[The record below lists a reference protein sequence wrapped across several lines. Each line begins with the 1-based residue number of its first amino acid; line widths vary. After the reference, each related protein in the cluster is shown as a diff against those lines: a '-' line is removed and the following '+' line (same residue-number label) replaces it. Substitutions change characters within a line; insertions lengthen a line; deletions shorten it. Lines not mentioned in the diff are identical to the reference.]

1 MTDTINAQAKPRHLS
16 YIPAGTDISVA
27 GVGAALQR
35 LPMTPQGEI
44 IAGVLE
50 AKRPGSASRPMYKEV
65 SIEVPRRATKT
76 TSIQNVLLGRC
87 ATIPGYQVCST
98 AQDGTRASQFMRD
111 LMELIEDHANDIV
124 SERTEE
130 LAEAWEDNE
139 KEPPEF
145 TTKMA
150 LRELGIRT
158 LYYSQQREF
167 IKWTN
172 GSKWRVSKPEASGLR
187 GGKADVFWFD
197 EAGELDPETSGKL
210 MAGALPLLDTRP
222 MGQVIHSGTPGEVRA
237 GGFWDALVA
246 ARKEPDR
253 FGIAEYCAEEFD
265 DVADEALWWVVH
277 PGLSC
282 GLTEIEVLRER
293 FAKLGPAK
301 FAMEYLCIWP
311 ADLTTSAIDP
321 QDWADASR
329 EPVPFAGQDFD
340 LTFDCHIQGY
350 YASLVAT
357 WLDEEGNPH
366 GQLMDYRP
374 GTEWL
379 AAELVRAQRAHPRV
393 DVYYDA
399 IGANAAVAVGLQ
411 RVATF
416 KAHALKVATMKDA
429 AAGAALLASHLD
441 GHTITI
447 ATSASMDN
455 AAESVTWRWSGE
467 SRLFGRKNA
476 SVDVSGVVA
485 LSIGLS
491 KTLSRRAKSSRKRAA
506 AVIG

>member
-1 MTDTINAQAKPRHLS
+1 MSDTKIEQAMPRYMS
-16 YIPAGTDISVA
+16 TIPPGTDIA
-27 GVGAALQR
+27 AAHVGAALQR
-35 LPMTPQGEI
+35 LPMTPQGER

-50 AKRPGSASRPMYKEV
+50 AVRPGTARRPLYKEV
-65 SIEVPRRATKT
+65 TVEVPRRATKT

-111 LMELIEDHANDIV
+111 LMELIEDHANEIV
-124 SERTEE
+124 AERTDAI
-130 LAEAWEDNE
+130 AEAWEDDE

-145 TTKMA
+145 TLKMA

-197 EAGELDPETSGKL
+197 EAGELDPETSGTL

-222 MGQVIHSGTPGEVRA
+222 MGQVIHSGTPGQVRA
-237 GGFWDALVA
+237 GGFWNALVA

-253 FGIAEYCAEEFD
+253 FGIADYCAEEFD
-265 DVADEALWWVVH
+265 DVADEAVWWHTH

-282 GLTEIEVLRER
+282 GLTEIETLRER
-293 FAKLGPAK
+293 FDKLGPAK

-321 QDWADASR
+321 AAWEAASG
-329 EPVPFAGQDFD
+329 EPVPFDGQDFD
-340 LTFDCHIQGY
+340 LTYDCHIQGY
-350 YASLVAT
+350 FASLVAT
-357 WLDEEGNPH
+357 WMDEDGGLH

-393 DVYYDA
+393 KVYYDA
-399 IGANAAVAVGLQ
+399 IGANAAVAVTLQ
-411 RVATF
+411 RVPAF
-416 KAHALKVATMKDA
+416 KAHALEVATMKDA

-441 GHTITI
+441 ARTITI
-447 ATSASMDN
+447 GKSTSMDN

-476 SVDVSGVVA
+476 SVDVSGVVG

-491 KTLSRRAKSSRKRAA
+491 KTLSRRAKRKKKRAA
-506 AVIG
+506 AVFD

>member
-1 MTDTINAQAKPRHLS
+1 MTDTTNLPATPRHLS
-16 YIPAGTDISVA
+16 PIPEGTDIEA
-27 GVGAALQR
+27 AHVGARLQR

-50 AKRPGSASRPMYKEV
+50 ARNAGGFPLYDEV
-65 SIEVPRRATKT
+65 STEVPRRATKT

-87 ATIPGYQVCST
+87 ATRPGYQVCST

-111 LMELIEDHANDIV
+111 MMDLIVNHANEIV
-124 SERTEE
+124 ADRTEE
-130 LAEAWEDNE
+130 LLEKWENAD

-145 TTKMA
+145 TLKMA
-150 LRELGIRT
+150 LLELGIRT
-158 LYYSQQREF
+158 MYYSQQREF

-187 GGKADVFWFD
+187 GGAADVFWFD
-197 EAGELDPETSGKL
+197 EAGELDPETSPAL
-210 MAGALPLLDTRP
+210 LAGALPLLDTRP
-222 MGQVIHSGTPGEVRA
+222 HGQCIYSGTPGEVRA
-237 GGFWDALVA
+237 GGFWDALET
-246 ARKEPDR
+246 ARKAPNK
-253 FGIAEYCAEEFD
+253 FGIVEYCAEEFD
-265 DVADEALWWVVH
+265 DVADEAVWWRVH
-277 PGLSC
+277 PGLAC
-282 GLTEIEVLRER
+282 GLTRIETLRKR
-293 FAKLGPAK
+293 FKKLGPAK

-321 QDWADASR
+321 RAWAAASC
-329 EPVPFAGQDFD
+329 EPLPFAGQDFD

-357 WLDEEGNPH
+357 WLDDEGNPH

-399 IGANAAVAVGLQ
+399 IGSNAAVAVGLQ
-411 RVATF
+411 RVPTF

-441 GHTITI
+441 ARTITI
-447 ATSASMDN
+447 SQSASMDN

-476 SVDVSGVVA
+476 SVDVSGVVG

-491 KTLSRRAKSSRKRAA
+491 KTLSRRAKRTKKRAP
-506 AVIG
+506 AVFG